1 MAKKTKKPLQP
12 LTLDYIRGLVPLD
25 WSKIGA
31 AKNKAVRKSGKG
43 KKHA

>member
-1 MAKKTKKPLQP
+1 MAKKTKKSLQP
-12 LTLDYIRGLVPLD
+12 LTLDYTLGLVPLD

-31 AKNKAVRKSGKG
+31 AKSKTIQKDRKG